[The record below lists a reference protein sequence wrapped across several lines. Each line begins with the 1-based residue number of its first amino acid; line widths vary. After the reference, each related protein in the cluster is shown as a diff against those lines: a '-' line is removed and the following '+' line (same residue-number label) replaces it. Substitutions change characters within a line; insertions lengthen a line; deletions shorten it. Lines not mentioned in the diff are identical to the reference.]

1 MNIDI
6 AGVKVMLAMPVFDT
20 VQPKTVLALLETQA
34 ACLGAGLLLDIEINI
49 GSTVFHCR
57 SKSAHRF
64 LKSDCNKLFFIDSDM
79 VWTPDDFFRLVALS
93 TKMDCVCTP
102 YPARSDPIKFF
113 LGPATG
119 DTMECN
125 EFGCMPVGGAG
136 LGFTI
141 VDRELIQKLADRA
154 PKIRF
159 DALPGEIVAKIF
171 RFDEPDGLA
180 RGEDMAFFDDLAE
193 LGYRVNMEPTITLGH
208 IGAKEY
214 RGNILDYLE
223 RG

>member
-1 MNIDI
+1 MNISI
-6 AGVKVMLAMPVFDT
+6 AGVSVMLAMPVFDT
-20 VQPKTVLALLETQA
+20 VNPRTVQSLLATQA
-34 ACLGAGLLLDIEINI
+34 ACVDAGLYLDIELNI

-57 SKSAHRF
+57 SKAAHRF
-64 LKSDCNKLFFIDSDM
+64 LQGHCDKFFMIDSDM

-93 TKMDCVCTP
+93 TKMDCVCST

-113 LGPATG
+113 LGP
-119 DTMECN
+119 DTENTLECN
-125 EFGCMPVGGAG
+125 EYGCMPIGGAG

-141 VDRELIQKLADRA
+141 VDRTLVQKLADKA

-159 DALPGEIVAKIF
+159 EAMPGESVAKIF
-171 RFDEPDGLA
+171 RFDEPDGVA
-180 RGEDMAFFDDLAE
+180 RGEDMAFFDDLRE
-193 LGYRVNMEPTITLGH
+193 LGYRVNLDPSLTLGH

-214 RGNILDYLE
+214 RANILDYLE